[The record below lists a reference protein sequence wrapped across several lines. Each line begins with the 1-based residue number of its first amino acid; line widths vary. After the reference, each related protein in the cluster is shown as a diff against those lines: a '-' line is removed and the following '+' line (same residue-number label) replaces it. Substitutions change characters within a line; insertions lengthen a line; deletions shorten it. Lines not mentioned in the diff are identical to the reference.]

1 MACLKLE
8 IFEEI
13 ICQGRVHDV
22 VHGSQLT
29 HYNLMRSSFFSGAQ
43 GEYAGLMA
51 IKAYHDSRGDSNR
64 TVGSAVFNTL
74 P

>member
-1 MACLKLE
+1 MACWKLD

-13 ICQGRVHDV
+13 RCKGRVHGV
-22 VHGSQLT
+22 VDGSQLT
-29 HYNLMRSSFFSGAQ
+29 HCNLMRSSFFSGAQ

-64 TVGSAVFNTL
+64 TVGCAVFNTL